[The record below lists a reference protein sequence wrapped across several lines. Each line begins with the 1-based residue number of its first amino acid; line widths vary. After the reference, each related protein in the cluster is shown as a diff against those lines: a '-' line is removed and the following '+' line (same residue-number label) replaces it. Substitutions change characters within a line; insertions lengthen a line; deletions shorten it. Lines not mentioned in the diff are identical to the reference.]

1 MKGVNVNSVG
11 QRPILAAV
19 RAVVVGA
26 LSGAVL
32 CAVLL
37 ALCTLAFV
45 SSENVPHGF
54 LQPFVICI
62 SVFSSFFA
70 GYVTARLLK
79 QRGLIFGMVSGL
91 LLFLLFFLS
100 GLVLSQN
107 ACVASEVTVRLL
119 TMVISGGLGGLLA
132 VSRKSRRK

>member
-62 SVFSSFFA
+62 SVLSSFFA

-107 ACVASEVTVRLL
+107 ACVASEVTIRLL

>member
-1 MKGVNVNSVG
+1 MKSVNANSVG
-11 QRPILAAV
+11 QRPVLAAI
-19 RAVVVGA
+19 RAVVIGTF
-26 LSGAVL
+26 SGAVM

-37 ALCTLAFV
+37 ALCSLAFV

-54 LQPFVICI
+54 LQPFIITI
-62 SVFSSFFA
+62 SVLSSFFA

-79 QRGLIFGMVSGL
+79 QRGLIVGMVSGL

-107 ACVASEVTVRLL
+107 HSVTSEAAVRFLIML
-119 TMVISGGLGGLLA
+119 ISGGIGGLLA